1 MTYSRNLDD
10 LLGHVERRARGLIAE
25 AEARFDIELRVTST
39 YRDFEEQGRLFALGR
54 TVPGANVSEIR
65 RMGDTVTKASPGHSW
80 HNWRRAF
87 DVVPVRAGICL
98 WDDASLWAEIGALAP
113 KYGLEWGGSWAS
125 FPDCPHFQF
134 TEGLRLAD
142 LIAMHPQGLGK

>member
-1 MTYSRNLDD
+1 MTNSRNLDD
-10 LLGHVERRARGLIAE
+10 LLDHIARRARGLIAE

-39 YRDFEEQGRLFALGR
+39 YRDFEEQSRLC
-54 TVPGANVSEIR
+54 EIAPP
-65 RMGDTVTKASPGHSW
+65 VTKAKPGHSW

-87 DVVPVRAGICL
+87 DVVPVRAGVCL

-125 FPDCPHFQF
+125 FPDCPHFQM

>member
-1 MTYSRNLDD
+1 MTYSRNLED
-10 LLGHVERRARGLIAE
+10 LLDHIARRARGLIAE

-39 YRDFEEQGRLFALGR
+39 YRDFEEQARLCEI
-54 TVPGANVSEIR
+54 VPP
-65 RMGDTVTKASPGHSW
+65 VTRAKPGHSW

-87 DVVPVRAGICL
+87 DVVPVRAGVCL
-98 WDDASLWAEIGALAP
+98 WDDASLWAEIGSLAP

-125 FPDCPHFQF
+125 FPDRPHFQL
-134 TEGLRLAD
+134 TDGLRLAD